1 MDKAYNPLDPEAVA
15 RSTQGLNEFIEKHG
29 PDAGAMLI
37 VLDCLRLACDHA
49 LEKWG
54 EEAVDRVSSSTIR
67 ALEHLC
73 GDKIDDE
80 MFEICC
86 ARLFRGTD
94 CVDNKEAL
102 H

>member
-1 MDKAYNPLDPEAVA
+1 MDKTYNPLAPEAVA
-15 RSTQGLNEFIEKHG
+15 RTTQELNKFIEKYG

-37 VLDCLRLACDHA
+37 VLDCLRMACDHA

-86 ARLFRGTD
+86 ERLFLGPGSTGD
-94 CVDNKEAL
+94 KEAL

>member
-15 RSTQGLNEFIEKHG
+15 RSTRGLNEFIEKYG

-54 EEAVDRVSSSTIR
+54 EEAVDRLSSTTIR

-86 ARLFRGTD
+86 ERLFLGPGSGHS
-94 CVDNKEAL
+94 KEEL